1 MLHRLPVRKSL
12 FLQHNNYNYKYVTAC
27 KTQCLV
33 LGRSS
38 VFQALLLNMRLFIDS
53 KFISLHVIQTTL
65 KENKNELRLRQLLNH
80 FSSSSLCVKLNGLHH
95 KHNFPTY
102 YVDIKSCTKTKSDS
116 AIFFLKLYVIT
127 PATVSVLVWFVF
139 VFVCVFSCLISFCK
153 HSIQKNSS
161 ARCRKNRCFNNS
173 KSSCKFHNWC
183 SVYGRISCKKI

>member
-1 MLHRLPVRKSL
+1 M
-12 FLQHNNYNYKYVTAC
+12 
-27 KTQCLV
+27 
-33 LGRSS
+33 
-38 VFQALLLNMRLFIDS
+38 
-53 KFISLHVIQTTL
+53 
-65 KENKNELRLRQLLNH
+65 
-80 FSSSSLCVKLNGLHH
+80 KLNGRHH

-139 VFVCVFSCLISFCK
+139 VFVCVFICLISFCK

-183 SVYGRISCKKI
+183 SVYGRISCKKFNTIEMRQYCISLLFWIKTCPLHSGFVSKSVRFRRI